1 MSDAAGILL
10 LIGRVLFSVFFLF
23 SGLGFHIAKSGMAEQ
38 YARSMG
44 FPLASLAGWP
54 TGAWMVAGALSVAL
68 GIWPDIGLLMLI
80 AFALPAA
87 LFFHR
92 FWKMEGEMA
101 QTQQQLFFR
110 NVIIVGGALA
120 LFALFASAGDALR
133 YVITAPVFR
142 F

>member
-1 MSDAAGILL
+1 MNDAAGIVFLV
-10 LIGRVLFSVFFLF
+10 GRILFSAFFLV
-23 SGLGFHIAKSGMAEQ
+23 SGIGFHIRKSGMAER

-54 TGAWMVAGALSVAL
+54 TGVWMTAGALSVAL

-92 FWKMEGEMA
+92 FWTMEGDMA

-110 NVIIVGGALA
+110 NVIIVGAALA
-120 LFALFASAGDALR
+120 LFALFVSAGDGLR
-133 YVITAPVFR
+133 YVIADPLFR